1 MAIFFALC
9 FSIKAQTKSS
19 AENPSIV
26 DHITS
31 DSISEVNMSP
41 EMEWLLEYEA
51 PEAPRKSGNIGYR
64 VQIFADS
71 NQQTAKNEARTKQR
85 SMATRF
91 PQYPTYVTFKSPY
104 WRVKVGDFVRQ
115 DEAEEAASVI
125 RRAFPSFARDVR
137 VVRDI
142 INVPKNANN

>member
-1 MAIFFALC
+1 
-9 FSIKAQTKSS
+9 
-19 AENPSIV
+19 
-26 DHITS
+26 
-31 DSISEVNMSP
+31 MSP